1 MAPDELGRDRT
12 RPRRNVEDRVRGGGL
27 DARDE
32 EAAPAR
38 ILTERQETR
47 IPVVGRPERREER
60 LGNLLPG
67 RDGPHAPSVCARP
80 SLHSTEMAGALDKP
94 VSRPFPAAGAGE
106 TWRFVPARWLV
117 LLVTV
122 VQLLLTG
129 GSLGKVR
136 AAGLVWAFAPRRLKF
151 LAAGVAAVWT
161 IVVLG
166 AIAAI
171 VLLLMQLG

>member
-1 MAPDELGRDRT
+1 
-12 RPRRNVEDRVRGGGL
+12 
-27 DARDE
+27 
-32 EAAPAR
+32 
-38 ILTERQETR
+38 
-47 IPVVGRPERREER
+47 
-60 LGNLLPG
+60 
-67 RDGPHAPSVCARP
+67 
-80 SLHSTEMAGALDKP
+80 MAGALDKP
-94 VSRPFPAAGAGE
+94 VSRPFPAARAGE

-117 LLVTV
+117 LLFTV

-136 AAGLVWAFAPRRLKF
+136 AAGLVWAFVPRRLKF

-166 AIAAI
+166 AMAAV